1 MISTQRLSDECM
13 AYIKRL
19 MREAAR
25 DYRMDA
31 RLSKECVD
39 DVSML
44 TLRTGGVGRVRGEEG
59 RDREDHRNHHHHLSA
74 FMCQD

>member
-1 MISTQRLSDECM
+1 MISTQYISEECM
-13 AYIKRL
+13 AYVKRL

-44 TLRTGGVGRVRGEEG
+44 TLRTGGVGWARGGEG
-59 RDREDHRNHHHHLSA
+59 
-74 FMCQD
+74 